1 MNLYFIE
8 GFWQTPTVFLE
19 TERRIKEINDEL
31 TDAKNE
37 NEKLSMESEIVR
49 KENEKLRS
57 EVNQLW
63 YVNASFWLDCS

>member
-1 MNLYFIE
+1 M
-8 GFWQTPTVFLE
+8 
-19 TERRIKEINDEL
+19 KEINDEL

-57 EVNQLW
+57 EVNQLL
-63 YVNASFWLDCS
+63 YVNVLF

>member
-1 MNLYFIE
+1 M
-8 GFWQTPTVFLE
+8 
-19 TERRIKEINDEL
+19 KEINDEL

-57 EVNQLW
+57 EVNQLR
-63 YVNASFWLDCS
+63 YVNALF